1 MEGGRAG
8 EREGGKEGGR
18 GLGSGSAVPQQFLNP
33 PVRLLVAPSPRTH
46 TRRSFGPSAREL
58 RVPPT
63 PPTIACPVSR
73 PGRPPIGRDD
83 GFGRRRRRF
92 VSGPV
97 REPCPSPPRR
107 DVPGPI
113 PAVRFQSLQVRRG
126 PGPGADGGPEAGIGC
141 LVSKTSWAEA
151 LCCGRTPGG
160 LRLPDHGP
168 RAAGRRSTAPGPRPV
183 IKGPGPAHGRSPSR
197 RRLEAAACRTRSRS
211 RLFPAADSFLPQTG
225 PDRWQPEGGNWA
237 RRVPRVSGRACR
249 GLETNLHGGTRQT
262 QRLGP
267 RSSGPRC
274 LRPGWLALS
283 RQTSWTR
290 AGCEPSRWAAA
301 GARSLSG

>member
-1 MEGGRAG
+1 MEGWREGGRASG
-8 EREGGKEGGR
+8 REGKEGGR

-126 PGPGADGGPEAGIGC
+126 PGPGADGGPEVGVGC
-141 LVSKTSWAEA
+141 LVRKTSWAEA
-151 LCCGRTPGG
+151 LCRGRTPGG
-160 LRLPDHGP
+160 WRRPDHGP
-168 RAAGRRSTAPGPRPV
+168 RAAGRRSTAPGPRPA
-183 IKGPGPAHGRSPSR
+183 IKGTGTGARAQSVTAADSRLPPAGPAAGAASASR
-197 RRLEAAACRTRSRS
+197 RTRS
-211 RLFPAADSFLPQTG
+211 FPATDREPG
-225 PDRWQPEGGNWA
+225 PDRWQPEGGNRA

-249 GLETNLHGGTRQT
+249 GLETNLHGGTR
-262 QRLGP
+262 P
-267 RSSGPRC
+267 
-274 LRPGWLALS
+274 
-283 RQTSWTR
+283 
-290 AGCEPSRWAAA
+290 
-301 GARSLSG
+301 